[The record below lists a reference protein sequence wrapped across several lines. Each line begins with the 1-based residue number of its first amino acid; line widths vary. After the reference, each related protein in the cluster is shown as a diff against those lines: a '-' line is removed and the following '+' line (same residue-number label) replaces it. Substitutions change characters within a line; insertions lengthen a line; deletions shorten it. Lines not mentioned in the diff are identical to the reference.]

1 MFAAHREVAQL
12 GTGGATLQ
20 MTHKGQ
26 VGGAVDEEL
35 SSGFGLRV
43 LVLFCRLLGLLS
55 CMMAGF

>member
-1 MFAAHREVAQL
+1 MSAAHREMAQL

-43 LVLFCRLLGLLS
+43 LVLFYRLLGLLS
-55 CMMAGF
+55 CMIAEF